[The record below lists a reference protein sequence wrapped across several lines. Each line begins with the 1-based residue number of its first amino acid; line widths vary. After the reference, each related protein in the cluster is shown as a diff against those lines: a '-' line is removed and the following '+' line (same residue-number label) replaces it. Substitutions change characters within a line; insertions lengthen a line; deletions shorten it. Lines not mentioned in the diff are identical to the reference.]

1 MAKGTLYLLPVPLAE
16 HAEKASYTI
25 LHYDII
31 NNIKEYVVENEKT
44 ARKFLKEAG
53 LKRPQ
58 SELIIHDYGKHS
70 REKINYTEIFKS
82 VEQGSDMGLMSEAG
96 CPGVADPGADV
107 VFQAHR
113 RGIRVIPLVGPSSIL
128 LGLMA
133 SGFNGQNFSFKG
145 YLPIDKGARTKA
157 IKDLENQSARERST
171 QIFIETPFR
180 NNQML
185 SELLKSCKPQT
196 KLCVACNVTGE
207 DEYIKTKTIADWK
220 NTTIDLHKK
229 PCIFLIFAS

>member
-1 MAKGTLYLLPVPLAE
+1 MVKGNLYLLPVPLAE
-16 HAEKASYTI
+16 QAEKASYTI
-25 LHYDII
+25 LHQDII
-31 NNIKEYVVENEKT
+31 NTIKEYIVENEKT

-53 LKRPQ
+53 LKTPQ

-70 REKINYTEIFKS
+70 REKINYSEVFKAIN
-82 VEQGSDMGLMSEAG
+82 EGRDIGLMSEAG

-107 VFQAHR
+107 VYEAHK
-113 RGIRVIPLVGPSSIL
+113 RGIKVIPLVGPSSIL

-145 YLPIDKGARTKA
+145 YLPIDKVDRSKA
-157 IKDLENQSARERST
+157 IKDLEFQSHREKST

-185 SELLKSCKPQT
+185 SELLKNCKPQT
-196 KLCVACNVTGE
+196 KLCIACNVTGQ
-207 DEYIKTKTIADWK
+207 DEFIRMQSISNWK
-220 NTTIDLHKK
+220 DSSVDLHKK
-229 PCIFLIFAS
+229 PCIFLLFAP